1 MDWITS
7 AQQLVALLTGLVGLI
22 SAGIGVFFAIKNW
35 NEKNKEKSNAEK
47 WAMLM
52 KMTDAAMKEAEKS
65 KQTGADKKTMV
76 INIVKESCNSA
87 GLDIGEFID
96 QLNAYID
103 NSISWFNGMNT
114 KK

>member
-35 NEKNKEKSNAEK
+35 SEKNKEKSNAEK

-52 KMTDAAMKEAEKS
+52 KMADAAMKEAEKS
-65 KQTGADKKTMV
+65 KQTGVDKKTMV
-76 INIVKESCNSA
+76 INTVREACSAA
-87 GLDIGEFID
+87 GLDIDDFLE
-96 QLNAYID
+96 QLNVYID
-103 NSISWFNGMNT
+103 NSISWFNGMN
-114 KK
+114 KKK